1 MTAFITEVDE
11 KNLLYR
17 LASGDEEAFESI
29 YNHYWKCL
37 FTLAAQ
43 KLNNLAEAEEVVQ
56 DIFLDI
62 WKRRENLNINCL
74 SSFLAVSVKYK
85 VINILASRSQRRRYI
100 NASQAMPSAD
110 ESTEETIRFN
120 ELKRLLGSETARLP
134 DRCRLVFRLSKEHG
148 VPQKRIAVLLGIS
161 ERTVESHIAKAL
173 KSLRANL
180 GHIISLLFFFN

>member
-29 YNHYWKCL
+29 YNHYWKSL

-43 KLNNLAEAEEVVQ
+43 KLNNLPEAEEVVQ
-56 DIFLDI
+56 DIFLNI

-74 SSFLAVSVKYK
+74 SSYLAVSVKYK
-85 VINILASRSQRRRYI
+85 VINILASRSQHQKYI
-100 NASQAMPSAD
+100 NSSLESVD

-120 ELKRLLGSETARLP
+120 ELKRLLGYETASLP
-134 DRCRLVFRLSKEHG
+134 DRCRLVFRMSREEG
-148 VPQKRIAVLLGIS
+148 VPQKQIAVLLGIS
-161 ERTVESHIAKAL
+161 EKTVESHLAKAL

-180 GHIISLLFFFN
+180 SHIISLLFFFL